1 MFRRTLPA
9 LLLILPLSFA
19 PGWMDLARLVF
30 AEILSAV
37 EGVEPQPDS
46 GPGMDPWGEPGPT
59 APGNTDTSPGM
70 DPWG

>member
-1 MFRRTLPA
+1 MSRKALPA

-19 PGWMDLARLVF
+19 PQWMDLARLVF

-37 EGVEPQPDS
+37 EGPGPEPNS
-46 GPGMDPWGEPGPT
+46 GPGMDPWGAPEPT
-59 APGNTDTSPGM
+59 IPGSTDTSPGM